1 MSSSSK
7 TGWSAAF
14 VVLWAAA
21 MIAALSL
28 PTLAQEDWAPRYVPP
43 QSGAQ
48 AQPAPATQA
57 SPPATAP
64 SENLNVGNPP
74 PAVSPAPSPAAPVS
88 IPGSRKLAGEVDVSG
103 APTWT
108 DTGLDVQPGDKV
120 TVNASGQVSYVGKSC
135 GPEGLAR
142 GWLDLIRSLPV
153 NAAGTAALIGK
164 IGQDDNE
171 VPFLVGAKQTIT
183 ASHGGRLYL
192 GLNLAGNDTVEGSF
206 HAKIT
211 IAAGKAAS
219 ASTATAIKLDPGLL
233 AKIPRRVLDD
243 QGNAGDMVNFV
254 MLGTEDKVTA
264 AFAAAGWVQ
273 VDRSKQ
279 EAVLHAILSTLS
291 KDAYVQMP
299 MSELYLFGRA
309 QDYGFARAEPVAV
322 VARRHHLR
330 LWKTPLQVN
339 GQTLWA
345 GAATHDLGFE
355 KDQRTG
361 GVTHHIDPA
370 VDDEREF
377 VGQTLNATGLLSGL
391 DHATPADA
399 LKGDWKTATGG
410 EFHSDGQMLVIVLK

>member
-1 MSSSSK
+1 
-7 TGWSAAF
+7 
-14 VVLWAAA
+14 
-21 MIAALSL
+21 
-28 PTLAQEDWAPRYVPP
+28 
-43 QSGAQ
+43 
-48 AQPAPATQA
+48 
-57 SPPATAP
+57 
-64 SENLNVGNPP
+64 
-74 PAVSPAPSPAAPVS
+74 
-88 IPGSRKLAGEVDVSG
+88 
-103 APTWT
+103 
-108 DTGLDVQPGDKV
+108 LDIQPGDKV
-120 TVNASGQVSYVGKSC
+120 TVSASGQVTYVGKSC

-171 VPFLVGAKQTIT
+171 VPFLLGAKQTIT

-192 GLNLAGNDTVEGSF
+192 GLNLAGNDSVEGSF

-211 IAAGKAAS
+211 VVPGKAAS
-219 ASTATAIKLDPGLL
+219 GSSAPAVKLGPALF
-233 AKIPRRVLDD
+233 AKIPRRVSDD
-243 QGNAGDMVNFV
+243 KGDPGDMVNFV

-273 VDRSKQ
+273 VDRTKQ

-322 VARRHHLR
+322 VAQRHHLR

-377 VGQTLNATGLLSGL
+377 VGQTLNATGLLGGL

-399 LKGDWKTATGG
+399 IKGDWKTATGG